1 MLQAL
6 SEQDE
11 NNVVQAGGGYGRAGS
26 KHDSARPRGLTKTP
40 FGSSTG
46 RKALGNITNTKQN
59 SQRPAQQPQER
70 KGLSKALPPLKAAEP
85 LSRAKVDAICSRRYP
100 LSSFM
105 TQDTKLREIERK
117 FTHLLVRPPEM
128 PDSPRSEF
136 VGTGEADECFC
147 IEDLP
152 DFTHHECTIELKP
165 GLDAAQY
172 ACTDSD
178 GAYESDCD
186 QLDSP

>member
-11 NNVVQAGGGYGRAGS
+11 NNVQAGGGYGRAGS

-85 LSRAKVDAICSRRYP
+85 LSRVKAVKELGLQTAAPPQKPSATEAICKLTQKAQQLAKEGIEARAGKGWHEQEADRELRMQQDIQAKVDAICSRRYP

-105 TQDTKLREIERK
+105 TQ
-117 FTHLLVRPPEM
+117 V
-128 PDSPRSEF
+128 
-136 VGTGEADECFC
+136 VVQQ
-147 IEDLP
+147 
-152 DFTHHECTIELKP
+152 
-165 GLDAAQY
+165 QY
-172 ACTDSD
+172 ICQPVS
-178 GAYESDCD
+178 
-186 QLDSP
+186 